1 MNKKTRF
8 REEEAGCYFLSLAT
22 PLSYPFE
29 NELRPEA
36 LRPILSEGLPFSIPI
51 LFFYRHKA
59 KKTLI
64 FFLNLQQNMLIE
76 GIN

>member
-29 NELRPEA
+29 NGLRLEA
-36 LRPILSEGLPFSIPI
+36 LRPILSEGLPFSKSN
-51 LFFYRHKA
+51 LFYIYPFTQEKY
-59 KKTLI
+59 
-64 FFLNLQQNMLIE
+64 
-76 GIN
+76 G